1 MKTNLFE
8 HLLLWLY
15 RNRITFEI
23 TTGIVYGHKMYKTSG
38 YTFTDL
44 GDYIMIQS
52 DDGKFNYK
60 AYTTEEVEKLLKA
73 IG

>member
-1 MKTNLFE
+1 
-8 HLLLWLY
+8 
-15 RNRITFEI
+15 
-23 TTGIVYGHKMYKTSG
+23 MYKTSG